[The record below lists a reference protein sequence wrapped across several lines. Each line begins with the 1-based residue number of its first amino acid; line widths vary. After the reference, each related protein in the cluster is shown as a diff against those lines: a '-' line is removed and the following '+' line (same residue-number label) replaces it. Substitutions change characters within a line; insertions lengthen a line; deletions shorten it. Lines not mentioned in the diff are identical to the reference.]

1 MEYFC
6 PIEIDLDPLTNR
18 AKLWLE
24 QTKKENFNGDKSFR
38 LLLDVQKHI
47 NPALVDFY
55 KQHNFFIKFAEI
67 FYTTVHRE
75 SLIHSDGNPDNY
87 SAHNDMGKINHVT
100 GGNHSTMNWYRP
112 HTDKPFDAN
121 SLLKNKYISYD
132 ISEVE
137 CIHRAYLQG
146 YNIVQVAPPHNV
158 SNHVSQRVC
167 TSMTIR
173 SIDQPDLMPT
183 YQLLVD
189 TFGALTKNRT

>member
-6 PIEIDLDPLTNR
+6 PIEIDLDPLTSR

-24 QTKKENFNGDKSFR
+24 KTKKENFNGDKSFR
-38 LLLDVQKHI
+38 LPLAVQLHI

-67 FYTTVHRE
+67 FYTAIHRE

-87 SAHNDMGKINHVT
+87 SAPDNMGKINHVT
-100 GGNHSTMNWYRP
+100 GGNDSLMNWYQPRINK
-112 HTDKPFDAN
+112 TFSRDN
-121 SLLKNKYISYD
+121 SPKNKYISYD
-132 ISEVE
+132 IDEVE
-137 CIHRAYLQG
+137 CIHSAYLQG

-158 SNHVSQRVC
+158 SNHVSQRIC

-173 SIDQPDLMPT
+173 SMDQPNLMPT